1 MHLTDKKNWLRVKE
15 WKNIFQANG
24 HQKQAGVVI
33 HISDNRLQTK
43 IIQKRQKGHFIL
55 MKRII
60 H

>member
-33 HISDNRLQTK
+33 LISDKTDFKPKLIRREK
-43 IIQKRQKGHFIL
+43 KVSSY
-55 MKRII
+55 
-60 H
+60 